1 LHFLLIRCSPPE
13 HPISPKQIATVRHRA
28 LSHRLNESN
37 GAFERQEDCMA
48 HLVLQYLFSSEDVV
62 MGNGMWIFLA
72 VGAVALFGIFLPS
85 ATWMEHR
92 RKEREAFYKA
102 ENIRRIAEAP
112 GEGSQTALQLLRE
125 EERIKRIK
133 SREGLKI
140 GGLINIG
147 VGLGLI
153 IFLRA
158 LIGSNEPVYLCGL
171 IPGFI
176 GVAMIVY
183 VYVMASPIE

>member
-1 LHFLLIRCSPPE
+1 MTHLILQLLF
-13 HPISPKQIATVRHRA
+13 
-28 LSHRLNESN
+28 
-37 GAFERQEDCMA
+37 G
-48 HLVLQYLFSSEDVV
+48 SEDSV
-62 MGNGMWIFLA
+62 MGNGLWIFLA
-72 VGAVALFGIFLPS
+72 VGAVALFGIFLPT
-85 ATWMEHR
+85 ATWIEHR

-102 ENIRRIAEAP
+102 DSLRRIAEAP

-133 SREGLKI
+133 AREGLKI

-153 IFLRA
+153 IFLHA
-158 LIGSNEPVYLCGL
+158 LTGSRVPVYLCGV

-176 GVAMIVY
+176 GVAMLIY

>member
-1 LHFLLIRCSPPE
+1 
-13 HPISPKQIATVRHRA
+13 
-28 LSHRLNESN
+28 
-37 GAFERQEDCMA
+37 MA

-158 LIGSNEPVYLCGL
+158 LIGSSEPVYLCGL